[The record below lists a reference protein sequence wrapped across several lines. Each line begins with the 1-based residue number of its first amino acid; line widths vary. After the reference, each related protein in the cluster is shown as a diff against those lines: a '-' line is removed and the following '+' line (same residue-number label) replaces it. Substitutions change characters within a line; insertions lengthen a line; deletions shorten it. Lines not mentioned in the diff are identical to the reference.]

1 MEKALFVFQNGFKFE
16 LAISQIIDLDNM
28 YLGSQHSSVSVGDV
42 VSTVQL
48 TGSIYWS
55 DIFAN
60 CQHMEINPNTRDLF
74 LASF

>member
-1 MEKALFVFQNGFKFE
+1 MEKSTVCLSDWFKFE
-16 LAISQIIDLDNM
+16 LAISQMIDLDNM

-48 TGSIYWS
+48 TGSVYWS